1 MDDMTSLR
9 KRALQLPWHH
19 QIDLGEGVLTPGN
32 TSIAILESQASEYFR
47 DGIQGK
53 SLIDIGCWDG
63 YNSFEAHRRGARDV
77 LATDHFAWSDQ
88 CWGDRA
94 AFDIAHSLLAPQV
107 RVEEIDIPDLSVDR
121 VGRFDIVLFAGVF
134 YHLRNPFQVLE
145 QVSPL
150 AKETLILETHLDALD
165 IDRPAM
171 IFYPERELAN
181 DDTNWWGP
189 NVPCVIAMLRD
200 VGFSKVTFTPNPSFP
215 HDRGIFHAS
224 R

>member
-1 MDDMTSLR
+1 MDEMTSLR

-94 AFDIAHSLLAPQV
+94 AFDIAMS
-107 RVEEIDIPDLSVDR
+107 
-121 VGRFDIVLFAGVF
+121 GVTQ
-134 YHLRNPFQVLE
+134 R
-145 QVSPL
+145 
-150 AKETLILETHLDALD
+150 
-165 IDRPAM
+165 
-171 IFYPERELAN
+171 PERSLIGHY
-181 DDTNWWGP
+181 T
-189 NVPCVIAMLRD
+189 VPVAATGAVAAARPPR
-200 VGFSKVTFTPNPSFP
+200 TP
-215 HDRGIFHAS
+215 
-224 R
+224 